1 MSINSVDAW
10 LQRVHRRIAPSIWP
24 SQCVLCG
31 RVCGNRHKDLCAGCE
46 GDLPKNENGC
56 AVCAEPLPATVQA
69 LMCGE
74 CVQRRPHFDMCVAP
88 FRYAYPLDHMIR
100 GLKYGGAVAQGRVL
114 GEIFSEYL
122 GATPRDCWPQALLP
136 VPLAARRFRD
146 RGYNQAIVIA
156 EFLQRHLSI
165 PLHTNV
171 LVRTRETLEQAGL
184 DQRARRRN
192 IRGAFALVRAVPA
205 THVAIVDDVV
215 TTGSTVNEI
224 ARLLK
229 RAGVN
234 QVDVWAVARAGR

>member
-1 MSINSVDAW
+1 
-10 LQRVHRRIAPSIWP
+10 
-24 SQCVLCG
+24 
-31 RVCGNRHKDLCAGCE
+31 
-46 GDLPKNENGC
+46 
-56 AVCAEPLPATVQA
+56 
-69 LMCGE
+69 
-74 CVQRRPHFDMCVAP
+74 MCVAP